1 MVFSIVAGFGAG
13 IVASYVVWLLIA
25 RFHLPRIDISDICRD
40 HRSLEP
46 LRYRYR
52 IKIRNPSRRR
62 SVGDLNLAARLVIRG
77 LHRSRPDAYTAF
89 RLRLA
94 DTHPFPVLEP
104 GEGRIYTFKPIELEA
119 DGSATLPAHV
129 RTGLETGDISLE
141 ELMGIGTDAFIR
153 FAVSGSHEIGG
164 LYRTSIRRFTTQDIV
179 PGRFPREESVD
190 IENASDAEVLP
201 AQDSDA
207 SEPTGL

>member
-1 MVFSIVAGFGAG
+1 MVFSIVGGFGAG

-25 RFHLPRIDISDICRD
+25 RFHLPRIDVSDICRD
-40 HRSLEP
+40 HRSIEP

-52 IKIRNPSRRR
+52 VKIRNPSRRR

-77 LHRSRPDAYTAF
+77 LHPSQPDGYTAF

-119 DGSATLPAHV
+119 DGTATLPGHI
-129 RTGLETGDISLE
+129 RTGLETGHISLE
-141 ELMGIGTDAFIR
+141 ALMGLGTDAFVR

-164 LYRTSIRRFTTQDIV
+164 LYRTSIRRFTVDDMV
-179 PGRFPREESVD
+179 PGWFPREDSVD
-190 IENASDAEVLP
+190 IERAGDPGLLP
-201 AQDSDA
+201 ANDSDA